1 MLGSTSF
8 GVNKM
13 ARMASAGCCTLFFVA
28 FLVGCQSAPQTSPGK
43 PAKDPIREIA
53 ANGSSD
59 WVVECAGSR
68 VTLDRL
74 LQPIVTQMVSQKI
87 PYSQDPA
94 NEWRDCSG
102 NFLRLSSYLAQRCP
116 DQESNLV
123 ATQGVRDYRS
133 QGSNRVRAKAA
144 ARTTRQI
151 ARWYDKQDRFT
162 PIYYDDAASLGAAP
176 ADLRRNRDQVRPGT
190 VLFFSKGRPL
200 AEQGKKPLFS
210 PGKATAIVH
219 MATVTKVQLD
229 SQSGQVIGF
238 EMYHG
243 RNAQH
248 PGMVTKAHFW
258 DWPNHLTQNGAKQYP
273 PFGNWSQR
281 LVGIATLLPSL

>member
-1 MLGSTSF
+1 
-8 GVNKM
+8 M
-13 ARMASAGCCTLFFVA
+13 ARLVSAGGYILLCVV
-28 FLVGCQSAPQTSPGK
+28 FLVGCQSTPQTVPDK
-43 PAKDPIREIA
+43 PANTSNPGPVTPNR
-53 ANGSSD
+53 SD
-59 WVVECAGSR
+59 WVVECAGAR
-68 VTLDRL
+68 VTLGLL
-74 LQPIVTQMVSQKI
+74 LQPIVTKMVAQKI

-116 DQESNLV
+116 DQEGHLV
-123 ATQGVRDYRS
+123 ATQGVRDYRPL
-133 QGSNRVRAKAA
+133 GSNRVRAKAA

-162 PIYYDDAASLGAAP
+162 PIYYDDAPSLGAAP
-176 ADLRRNRDQVRPGT
+176 ADLRRIRDQVRPGT

-200 AEQGKKPLFS
+200 AEQGKKPLFT
-210 PGKATAIVH
+210 PGRSTAIVH

-229 SQSGQVIGF
+229 SQSGQVLGF

-243 RNAQH
+243 RNARH
-248 PGMVTKAHFW
+248 PGMVTKSHFW
-258 DWPNHLTQNGAKQYP
+258 DWPDHLTQDGAKQYP

>member
-1 MLGSTSF
+1 
-8 GVNKM
+8 M
-13 ARMASAGCCTLFFVA
+13 ARLDSAGGYILLCVV
-28 FLVGCQSAPQTSPGK
+28 FLVGCQSAPKTVPESPVNAPNAG
-43 PAKDPIREIA
+43 PVASNR
-53 ANGSSD
+53 SD
-59 WVVECAGSR
+59 WVVECAGAR
-68 VTLDRL
+68 VTLGRL
-74 LQPIVTQMVSQKI
+74 LQPIVTKMVAQKI

-102 NFLRLSSYLAQRCP
+102 NFLRLSSYVAQRCP
-116 DQESNLV
+116 DQEKNLV
-123 ATQGVRDYRS
+123 ATQGVRDYRP

-162 PIYYDDAASLGAAP
+162 PIYYDDAPSLGAAP
-176 ADLRRNRDQVRPGT
+176 ADLRRIRDQVRPGT

-200 AEQGKKPLFS
+200 AEQGKKPLFT
-210 PGKATAIVH
+210 PGRATAIVH

-229 SQSGQVIGF
+229 PKTGQVLGF

-243 RNAQH
+243 RNARH
-248 PGMVTKAHFW
+248 PGMVTKSHFW
-258 DWPNHLTQNGAKQYP
+258 DWPVHLTQGGAKQYP